1 MSAPG
6 HFAPTSIAKR
16 PSRNCAEWRFNPLEF
31 APFLRYRDE
40 GDALE
45 PACNPSASAE
55 SVDLGAAPD
64 ALRRCKPSMGRK
76 ARLWFVFCS
85 PSRFPGFRPSRP
97 DHEQPSSFRPILF
110 LTVLFSRLT
119 ENPHSVFR
127 QDTHANSSLKI
138 RGVILMTRFL
148 MRDYFDAGCQG
159 LSCGMSLT
167 QYRWII
173 LNTRYSAGHDANAHN
188 IPIAS

>member
-1 MSAPG
+1 M
-6 HFAPTSIAKR
+6 
-16 PSRNCAEWRFNPLEF
+16 
-31 APFLRYRDE
+31 
-40 GDALE
+40 E
-45 PACNPSASAE
+45 PVCNPSANAE

-110 LTVLFSRLT
+110 LSVLFSRLT

-127 QDTHANSSLKI
+127 QDTHANSSTKI
-138 RGVILMTRFL
+138 RGVILMTGFL
-148 MRDYFDAGCQG
+148 MRDYLDAGYQG
-159 LSCGMSLT
+159 LSCGMSWA
-167 QYRWII
+167 QYRRIAFTKRYNAGYDASTHSI
-173 LNTRYSAGHDANAHN
+173 PVPPRCSVSALKRSALNQTIVPVRSIKYQMRNDEK
-188 IPIAS
+188 